1 MTLSK
6 EAAQLVAKMK
16 EYEPARAR
24 LAAHVARE
32 LLRAAPRAQD
42 AHERECSD
50 PTWQGS
56 RAESRHETR
65 MIMLAALVERLNDGR
80 PADPRDRWRFE
91 ENGDP
96 RGFPFYV
103 HFPGRKEGN
112 SWGGPERGF
121 GVYCEDH
128 DHRQAR
134 MDRARSG
141 GRRAETPNRS
151 SWGSGPTGTS
161 RSFAVSA

>member
-6 EAAQLVAKMK
+6 DAAQLVAKMK
-16 EYEPARAR
+16 AYEPARAR

-50 PTWQGS
+50 STWQGS

-65 MIMLAALVERLNDGR
+65 MSVLAALVERLNEGR
-80 PADPRDRWRFE
+80 PADPRERWQFE

-112 SWGGPERGF
+112 SWGGMERGF
-121 GVYCEDH
+121 GVYCEAH
-128 DHRQAR
+128 DHRAAR
-134 MDRARSG
+134 MDRAWKARRS
-141 GRRAETPNRS
+141 AETFNGS
-151 SWGSGPTGTS
+151 SSGRGPTGVS
-161 RSFAVSA
+161 RSFAVGA